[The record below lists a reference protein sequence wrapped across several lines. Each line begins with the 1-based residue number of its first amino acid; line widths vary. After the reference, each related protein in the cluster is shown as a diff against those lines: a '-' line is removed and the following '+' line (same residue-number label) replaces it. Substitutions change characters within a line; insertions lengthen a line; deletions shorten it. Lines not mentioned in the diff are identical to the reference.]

1 VGSFRRESKNSD
13 ESTDE
18 LRLRSLFFE
27 WAVRLQGLAEIKRT
41 AGQRVGQER
50 NPDGIG
56 QIAAGPHYHYQICGA
71 GEVEFN
77 LIAPNAKSPRQ
88 RSLPTDFTPEFSC
101 APAISQQKFAAGEA
115 CGKSFAMAGRG

>member
-1 VGSFRRESKNSD
+1 
-13 ESTDE
+13 
-18 LRLRSLFFE
+18 
-27 WAVRLQGLAEIKRT
+27 
-41 AGQRVGQER
+41 
-50 NPDGIG
+50 
-56 QIAAGPHYHYQICGA
+56 
-71 GEVEFN
+71 